1 MLHNCGVECPIT
13 LLKELLIQQNYKAKQ
28 QLHALLT
35 LHTIF
40 NAVVTVDFGSPT
52 YTVPENGDTVTVCL
66 TTSSGSIEPI
76 RVDVSTAPRTAE
88 RKLQLHILLLLTYSY
103 RARMS
108 LSN

>member
-1 MLHNCGVECPIT
+1 MEYPIT
-13 LLKELLIQQNYKAKQ
+13 VLKELLIQQNYKAKQ

-40 NAVVTVDFGSPT
+40 HAVVTVDFGSPT

-66 TTSSGSIEPI
+66 TTSRGSIEPI
-76 RVDVSTAPRTAE
+76 RVDVSTTPRTAE
-88 RKLQLHILLLLTYSY
+88 RKQQLHILLLLTY

-108 LSN
+108 LSNRRNK